1 VKKRIA
7 VILIGAAISA
17 TVISAILLSVVGDS
31 ASGAGEIP
39 NFLQQGFIDTGWLQA
54 DPAISWAVQVHDGQV
69 FDLTAD

>member
-7 VILIGAAISA
+7 VILVGAVIIA
-17 TVISAILLSVVGDS
+17 TAISAILLSAVGDC

-39 NFLQQGFIDTGWLQA
+39 NFLQRGFIGTGWSQA

>member
-1 VKKRIA
+1 
-7 VILIGAAISA
+7 
-17 TVISAILLSVVGDS
+17 LLSVVGDS

-39 NFLQQGFIDTGWLQA
+39 NFLQRGFIGTGWSQA